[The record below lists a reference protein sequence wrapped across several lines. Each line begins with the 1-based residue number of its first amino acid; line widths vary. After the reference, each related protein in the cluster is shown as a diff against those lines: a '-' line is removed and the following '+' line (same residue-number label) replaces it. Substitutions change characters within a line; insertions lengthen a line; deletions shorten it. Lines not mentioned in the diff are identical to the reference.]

1 MFHDF
6 VCSPDDS
13 DIVPGAVAST
23 TTQNVSSVYKGE
35 QKCHQD
41 MKMSIGGE
49 KTYQFPMIWAGD
61 MVVTRIY
68 RFRMWPTPNEYL
80 VMVNLWVVPVLE
92 REREVGV

>member
-1 MFHDF
+1 
-6 VCSPDDS
+6 
-13 DIVPGAVAST
+13 
-23 TTQNVSSVYKGE
+23 
-35 QKCHQD
+35 
-41 MKMSIGGE
+41 
-49 KTYQFPMIWAGD
+49 MIWAGD